1 MQVFYQFPGL
11 YISVITGV
19 VTASII
25 CTILISQI
33 HHRGE
38 IEIPHLVR
46 RLTFDCL
53 ASALCLPVLKKSHG
67 TKTHLHPKVQPNA
80 WSSGMCQSNS
90 IVRLR
95 LVNGGHS
102 RGHRGDAEQNN
113 SNCEKKISATRD
125 EEKGLLSENGET
137 TSVAS
142 KSSLSAIDT
151 HLQQIIEA
159 LSEYENRRIES
170 TTAEFRVMEWKAVA
184 KVFDRLFFIV
194 FLAAMLVITVF
205 FLTHRKDEPDFTIKT
220 DSIPTGRPTPTI

>member
-1 MQVFYQFPGL
+1 
-11 YISVITGV
+11 
-19 VTASII
+19 
-25 CTILISQI
+25 
-33 HHRGE
+33 
-38 IEIPHLVR
+38 
-46 RLTFDCL
+46 
-53 ASALCLPVLKKSHG
+53 
-67 TKTHLHPKVQPNA
+67 
-80 WSSGMCQSNS
+80 
-90 IVRLR
+90 
-95 LVNGGHS
+95 
-102 RGHRGDAEQNN
+102 
-113 SNCEKKISATRD
+113 
-125 EEKGLLSENGET
+125 LSENGET